1 MRKRVLVTGGAGFIG
16 SHLCEE
22 LLKKNYSVTAL
33 DNLFTG
39 SLENLKFAQKN
50 KYFKFINGDV
60 RNKDLVSKLTKQND
74 IIYHLAAIVGVKVV
88 VENPLEN
95 ISVNVDGTMNVAE
108 CAFKNGKKKIIY
120 TSSSEVYG
128 KNTQVPLKEDE
139 SLSIFGS
146 TKVNRWAYGLA
157 KALGE
162 HILFAYGEK
171 GLPFTVV
178 RYFNCYGPRGINK
191 KYANVIPG
199 FIKETLLGRDLIVH
213 GKGAA
218 TRSFCFV
225 TDTVRGTIL
234 AGQKVNNDIVNIGG
248 NKEVTILDLAKRIK
262 KLTKSTSKIVFLNEN
277 KVYQKRFE
285 SSDRRVPD
293 IKRAKKFLG
302 FNQEI
307 SLDEGLK
314 KTINWTKEY
323 LK

>member
-22 LLKKNYSVTAL
+22 LLKKNYSVTDL

-39 SLENLKFAQKN
+39 SLENLKFAQKS

-60 RNKDLVSKLTKQND
+60 RNKALVSKLTKQND

-108 CAFKNGKKKIIY
+108 CAFKNGKKKVIY

-128 KNTQVPLKEDE
+128 KNTQIPLNEDE

-191 KYANVIPG
+191 KYANVVPE
-199 FIKETLLGRDLIVH
+199 FIKEALLGRDLIVH
-213 GKGAA
+213 GKGTA

-234 AGQKVNNDIVNIGG
+234 AGQKVNNVVNIGG

-262 KLTKSTSKIVFLNEN
+262 KLTKSTSEIVFLNEN
-277 KVYQKRFE
+277 KVYKKRFE

-293 IKRAKKFLG
+293 VKRAKKILG
-302 FNQEI
+302 FKQEI
-307 SLDEGLK
+307 LLDEGLK

>member
-39 SLENLKFAQKN
+39 SLENLKFAQKS

-60 RNKDLVSKLTKQND
+60 RNKALVSKLTKQND

-108 CAFKNGKKKIIY
+108 CAFKNGKKKVIY

-128 KNTQVPLKEDE
+128 KNTQIPLNEDE

-191 KYANVIPG
+191 KYANVVPE
-199 FIKETLLGRDLIVH
+199 FIKEALLGRDLIVH
-213 GKGAA
+213 GKGTA

-234 AGQKVNNDIVNIGG
+234 AGQKVNNVVNIGG

-262 KLTKSTSKIVFLNEN
+262 KLTKSTSEIVFLNEN
-277 KVYQKRFE
+277 KVYKKRFE

-293 IKRAKKFLG
+293 VKRAKKILG
-302 FNQEI
+302 FKQEI
-307 SLDEGLK
+307 LLDEGLK

>member
-1 MRKRVLVTGGAGFIG
+1 VTGGAGFIG

-39 SLENLKFAQKN
+39 SLENLKFAQKS

-60 RNKDLVSKLTKQND
+60 RNKALVSKLTKQND

-108 CAFKNGKKKIIY
+108 CAFKNGKKKVIY

-128 KNTQVPLKEDE
+128 KNTQIPLNEDE

-191 KYANVIPG
+191 KYANVVPE
-199 FIKETLLGRDLIVH
+199 FIKEALLGRDLIVH
-213 GKGAA
+213 GKGTA

-234 AGQKVNNDIVNIGG
+234 AGQKVNNVVNIGG

-262 KLTKSTSKIVFLNEN
+262 KLTKSTSEIVFLNEN
-277 KVYQKRFE
+277 KVYKKRFE

-293 IKRAKKFLG
+293 VKRAKKILG
-302 FNQEI
+302 FKQEI
-307 SLDEGLK
+307 LLDEGLK